1 MKYEWDEAKRQENLK
16 KHLIDFRLAEGF
28 EWVSAMIEA
37 SIRHGEMR
45 HTAIGYINNRLY
57 QIVFVDRSDT
67 RRVISLRKANRRE
80 EKRYAEA

>member
-1 MKYEWDEAKRQENLK
+1 MKYEWDEAKRHENLK

-28 EWVSAMIEA
+28 EWVTATIET
-37 SIRHGEMR
+37 SIRHGETR
-45 HTAIGYINNRLY
+45 HNAIGYINNRLY
-57 QIVFVDRSDT
+57 HIVFVDRSDR

>member
-1 MKYEWDEAKRQENLK
+1 MKYEWDEAKRHENLK
-16 KHLIDFRLAEGF
+16 THLIDFRLAEGF
-28 EWVSAMIEA
+28 EWVTATIET

-45 HTAIGYINNRLY
+45 HNAIGYINNRLY
-57 QIVFVDRSDT
+57 HIVFVDRSDR